1 MTRPTPYFM
10 HDQVRHRVALI
21 MRGQSKATSLA
32 SPVWPLIVVVSV
44 LTFINILT
52 AVPPL

>member
-1 MTRPTPYFM
+1 MTRQNPYFM

-21 MRGQSKATSLA
+21 MRGQAKATTLA

-44 LTFINILT
+44 LTFINVMT
-52 AVPPL
+52 APVL